1 MLFTGAAAVAGPWLA
16 PGDAALRHDLSLL
29 ADAGLVRSPITT
41 WPVSWPDVLRDV
53 SQEPASPPEPSIEQ
67 ALQRVRR
74 AARAAAQPGVSGLG
88 YEVSA
93 AEQPVLLRDFRDTP
107 REEGAVTVGSSWLG
121 ERFAAQVR
129 VTAVSNASDGQSLRL
144 DDSYLA
150 VTLGNIRISAS
161 TLERWWGP
169 GWDGSLILSSNARP
183 MPNLSIERNY
193 AEASKLPVLR
203 WLGPWR
209 ASVSMGQAEGS
220 DVAVPDV
227 RLFAARLSFK
237 PKPWLEFGLS
247 RTAQWCGEGRPC
259 DLGTFGDLLLGQDN
273 VSDSLT
279 QDEEPGN
286 QMAGYDFRLRSPW
299 AAAPVVLYGQMI
311 GEDEA
316 GGLPS
321 KFLGLFGAEVWGGS
335 ALGSWRARLEYA
347 DTTCD
352 FLQNSPE
359 YPCTAFRSQLYP
371 QGYTYRG
378 RVLAHSM
385 DNDSRSWSVG
395 ALLVRPSGTSIS
407 ITARRLDLNRL
418 GTVDPQHATSPGGA
432 SELGNLE
439 FQVDLFRF
447 GGNLSA
453 GLGYD
458 DWSANAPGDSGLRGF
473 LRYRRGL

>member
-1 MLFTGAAAVAGPWLA
+1 
-16 PGDAALRHDLSLL
+16 
-29 ADAGLVRSPITT
+29 
-41 WPVSWPDVLRDV
+41 
-53 SQEPASPPEPSIEQ
+53 
-67 ALQRVRR
+67 
-74 AARAAAQPGVSGLG
+74 
-88 YEVSA
+88 
-93 AEQPVLLRDFRDTP
+93 
-107 REEGAVTVGSSWLG
+107 
-121 ERFAAQVR
+121 
-129 VTAVSNASDGQSLRL
+129 
-144 DDSYLA
+144 
-150 VTLGNIRISAS
+150 
-161 TLERWWGP
+161 
-169 GWDGSLILSSNARP
+169 

-407 ITARRLDLNRL
+407 ITARRLDLNRF

-458 DWSANAPGDSGLRGF
+458 DWSANAPDDSGLHGF